1 MLYTWNQYY
10 IVWLLYFNKKLKSK
24 YISIK
29 CNWWKRFKGLFSH
42 ILCCSFIVRGLLQ
55 CRYNFV
61 RKTLSVACTQI
72 VFKILPC
79 LLSRPICPRYSIY
92 FYFNLYLLEND
103 LESTAGGSTSKGCD
117 FSCTISLNWNVCVFQ
132 IYMNNTIRK
141 ESLCRDLNLLP
152 IFISS
157 IILSLSWKL

>member
-10 IVWLLYFNKKLKSK
+10 IVWQLYFNKKLKSK
-24 YISIK
+24 YISMK
-29 CNWWKRFKGLFSH
+29 CDWWKRFKGLFSH

-79 LLSRPICPRYSIY
+79 LLSRPICPCYSIY
-92 FYFNLYLLEND
+92 SSRNHPWKHHYTTS
-103 LESTAGGSTSKGCD
+103 ST
-117 FSCTISLNWNVCVFQ
+117 
-132 IYMNNTIRK
+132 
-141 ESLCRDLNLLP
+141 RDLQWSAP
-152 IFISS
+152 PYFQCSS
-157 IILSLSWKL
+157 IPGWQEGESWWRAWMEETTYSGVPFMV